1 MRRDLAGEGLMAG
14 KVAVSQFTG
23 AFVNLNGT
31 TDITA
36 TRADIIRSLLTVGY
50 PSRKKAIRK
59 VGPWRFRMLSAMAY
73 GYLDLALRTTAY
85 FRNLEQT
92 EKVGVSFL
100 LGQAFTHWFAQD
112 RMDIAFLLHVAG
124 FESTTWGTSSAAAP
138 PKTGASPPSPKSR
151 PDFIGMK
158 KAEMH
163 VFESKGRV
171 RRPAQSAIG
180 KALGQVSALRSIGGT
195 QPATRCATFFTLKAS
210 GAEGQ
215 VIDPE
220 ADAAGLEVT
229 FDPWE
234 MITETYSFFLDGE
247 NAGLPD
253 PVGEGYVGREIDAG
267 VYYAVDKKVLDA
279 VAGQAPT
286 SMSERQQRM
295 DEIFGIL
302 AHRASYYRERRT
314 EEVSPGPDGMLLI
327 DRRPGGIRPRRKKV

>member
-1 MRRDLAGEGLMAG
+1 MAG
-14 KVAVSQFTG
+14 KVEVSQFTG
-23 AFVNLNGT
+23 AFAKLNGS

-36 TRADIIRSLLTVGY
+36 TRPDIIRSLLTVGY
-50 PSRKKAIRK
+50 PSRKAALRK
-59 VGPWRFRMLSAMAY
+59 VGPWRIRMLSAMGY

-100 LGQAFTHWFAQD
+100 LGQAFTHWFAQE

-124 FESTTWGTSSAAAP
+124 FGSATWGTSSAGAS
-138 PKTGASPPSPKSR
+138 PKTGASPPLPNSR

-163 VFESKGRV
+163 VFESKGRI
-171 RRPAQSAIG
+171 RRPAQSAIA
-180 KALGQVSALRSIGGT
+180 KALGQVSALRSIDGT

-220 ADAAGLEVT
+220 ADAAGLELT

-234 MITETYSFFLDGE
+234 MIAETYSFFLDGE

-253 PVGEGYVGREIDAG
+253 PASEGYVGREIDAG

-286 SMSERQQRM
+286 STSERQQRL

-302 AHRASYYRERRT
+302 AHRAGSYRERRT
-314 EEVSPGPDGMLLI
+314 EEVSAGPEGLLLV
-327 DRRPGGIRPRRKKV
+327 DQRRGRHPPPP